1 MTIPKFWVYAITLAA
16 SNICQHTI
24 LQNNGSSILEVMGGK
39 TLFAES
45 KHLIHML
52 SLLPA
57 KTSSREMIR
66 SWPSWEL
73 PWDDNS
79 GVFILQAQIL
89 CAPGQRL
96 HMNVLI
102 IKLLPRMICFSV
114 RLPPT
119 LLRELGFI
127 TRGQQILDTPYSRK
141 QVIMMY
147 TQFQSSRDCTPP
159 SFSQ

>member
-1 MTIPKFWVYAITLAA
+1 
-16 SNICQHTI
+16 
-24 LQNNGSSILEVMGGK
+24 
-39 TLFAES
+39 
-45 KHLIHML
+45 LIHML